1 MDLRLEWIVKLVKGA
16 AVFLAI
22 VILIAVVSVL
32 ILKRMNTFKTQ
43 GEITIPG
50 VKWDLLIIRDEK
62 GVPYIKA
69 DNLHGA
75 VWGQGFAMA
84 QDRLFQMQLNRL
96 MAQGRIS
103 ELAGEK
109 AVPLDTRMR
118 TLGFERAAKRHANIL
133 SSTDTEFFDHFCQ
146 GINAFIENRP
156 NEIPLEF
163 KIAGLNPEKWSP
175 KDCLSILYFM
185 AWSTSADMK
194 NEIVALNLVDK
205 LGLDKAGEIFPL
217 NINPDD
223 ARVDTRRPGKSFKTF
238 GKGFFDS
245 PTLLAYL
252 SDQPLL
258 LGSNNWAVSSA
269 GSKSG
274 KPILANDPHLDARM
288 LPGPWYP
295 SAIITPKHR
304 MVGVTIA
311 GIPGMIVGRN
321 SHVALGITNA
331 YADVQDLFIERID
344 PENPDNYLEGVE
356 SIPFSKRLETL
367 KIKDKSSETGFKE
380 KKIIVRSTKR
390 GPIISDVTDGLDGK
404 AAVSIRWAPIEQMRP
419 SIGLEKILKAN
430 SVNDVDKVVANL
442 TSIVLNFVFADDQGN
457 IGWRV
462 SGSLPIRKINNS
474 PVPLMASEAP
484 DNWIGWIQED
494 QAPHSVNPERGWLGT
509 CNHYTVPSDYPYYYT
524 SYASPTY
531 RYKRLSELLERNKL
545 KAAEDHW
552 GFQRDSKNVLA
563 GELRAIFVKALKDD
577 GSFGTMVEIL
587 EKWDLSDSADS
598 PAPLIYHRLYERFA
612 KKVFQD
618 ELGED
623 LCDRMLKNWYF
634 WQERLTKMIM
644 DNDSDWFDDKTTKSK
659 VESRDDLI
667 RSSAGE
673 IKKELSDKFGADPL
687 DWRWGKA
694 HVIEFV
700 NPLRR
705 KGFGKKIFGAES
717 FEMGGSVDT
726 LYRAMYDFGKPSPV
740 TITASLRMVAD
751 LGDGDKVLAVL
762 PGGASARTFHSSF
775 KNQLD
780 EFMDGTIMYWWFSDE
795 AIKEH
800 TAHELRIK
808 KP

>member
-1 MDLRLEWIVKLVKGA
+1 MKLVKG
-16 AVFLAI
+16 
-22 VILIAVVSVL
+22 IAVVLTILILAVAVSAL
-32 ILKRMNTFKTQ
+32 ILKRMNTFKAQ

-50 VKWDLLIIRDEK
+50 VSSDLLIIRDEK
-62 GVPYIKA
+62 GIPYIRA
-69 DNLHGA
+69 DNLDDA
-75 VWGQGFAMA
+75 IWGQGFAMA
-84 QDRLFQMQLNRL
+84 QDRLFQMQLNRM

-118 TLGFERAAKRHANIL
+118 TLGFEPAAKKHTKIL
-133 SSTDTEFFDHFCQ
+133 SKDDTEFFDNFCK
-146 GINAFIENRP
+146 GVNAFIENCP

-163 KIAGLNPEKWSP
+163 KIAGIKPEKWSI

-185 AWSTSADMK
+185 AWSISADMK
-194 NEIVALNLVDK
+194 NEIIALNLVDK
-205 LGLDKAGEIFPL
+205 LGLDKAKEIFPL

-223 ARVDTRRPGKSFKTF
+223 PGVDSGAAVQSSKSF
-238 GKGFFDS
+238 GKGFFNF
-245 PTLLAYL
+245 PNLLAYV
-252 SDQPLL
+252 SDQPLE
-258 LGSNNWAVSSA
+258 LGSNNWVVSSA

-274 KPILANDPHLDARM
+274 KPILANDPHLDSRI

-295 SAIITPKHR
+295 SGIITPEYR
-304 MVGVTIA
+304 MVGVMIA
-311 GIPGMIVGRN
+311 GIPGLIVGRN
-321 SHVALGITNA
+321 SHVAIGITNA
-331 YADVQDLFIERID
+331 YADVQDLFIEKID
-344 PENPDNYLEGVE
+344 PENTDNYLEASGSV
-356 SIPFSKRLETL
+356 PFSKRSEIL
-367 KIKDKSSETGFKE
+367 KIKDKSSESGFRE
-380 KKIIVRSTKR
+380 KKIIIRSTKR
-390 GPIISDVTDGLDGK
+390 GPIISNVTHGLDGK
-404 AAVSIRWAPIEQMRP
+404 AAVSVRWAPFEQMRS
-419 SIGLEKILKAN
+419 SIGLDKIIKAK
-430 SVNDVDKVVANL
+430 SVKDVDKVVANISAL
-442 TSIVLNFVFADDQGN
+442 VLNFVFADDQGN

-462 SGSLPIRKINNS
+462 SGGLPIRKINNS
-474 PVPLMASEAP
+474 PLPLMASDAP
-484 DNWIGWIQED
+484 ENWIGWIPTD

-531 RYKRLSELLERNKL
+531 RYKRLSELLDGNQPKS
-545 KAAEDHW
+545 AQNHW
-552 GFQRDSKNVLA
+552 EFQRDSKNLLA
-563 GELRAIFVKALKDD
+563 GELRPIFVKALKDD

-587 EKWDLSDSADS
+587 EKWDSSDSADS
-598 PAPLIYHRLYERFA
+598 PAPLIYHGLYERFA
-612 KKVFQD
+612 KKVYQD

-634 WQERLTKMIM
+634 WQERFTKMIM
-644 DNDSDWFDDKTTKSK
+644 DNDSDWFDDKTTKNK

-673 IKKELSDKFGADPL
+673 IKKELADKFGADSL
-687 DWRWGKA
+687 DWRWGQA
-694 HVIEFV
+694 HVIELV

-726 LYRAMYDFGKPSPV
+726 LYRAMYDFEKPSPV

-751 LGDGDKVLAVL
+751 LGDRDKVLAVL
-762 PGGASARTFHSSF
+762 PGSASARTFQSTF

-780 EFMDGTIMYWWFSDE
+780 EFMDGTVLYWWFSDE

-800 TAHELRIK
+800 TTDELIIK